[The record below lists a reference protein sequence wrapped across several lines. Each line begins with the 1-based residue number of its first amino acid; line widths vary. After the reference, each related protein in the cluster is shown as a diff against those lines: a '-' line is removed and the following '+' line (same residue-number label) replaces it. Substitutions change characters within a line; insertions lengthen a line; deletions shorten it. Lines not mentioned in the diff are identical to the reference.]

1 MSTEPWQSV
10 LCAGGFSV
18 FHGLCCTGGAVEVE
32 VYVYA
37 GPVMLVPFWLMSVC
51 LMSYLRTV
59 LMKYDFADSEVY
71 TPILCDRASSCVRVV
86 DESTPIPMRLE
97 RLSLNRFRASREP
110 HLSLATYIGSFDNGW

>member
-1 MSTEPWQSV
+1 M
-10 LCAGGFSV
+10 
-18 FHGLCCTGGAVEVE
+18 
-32 VYVYA
+32 YVYA

-59 LMKYDFADSEVY
+59 LMKYDFADSEVC